1 MKNNLRPPKCNYGNK
16 SISWFFVLILNLIF
30 FSCTQEQDP
39 VISQDE
45 LQTIRN
51 FIDLE
56 VAGKTTFDNLPIE
69 LDWKKAKLGD
79 DFMEIPL
86 INPIRSFET
95 VLDYFQTRL
104 VISNSDLNAYKFIS
118 LESNFDH
125 SHDLFTTLISERKE
139 GNWVRWMQI
148 DNNLR
153 SLEVSSYRTIT
164 DPKANMPL
172 DCVTV
177 TYMERTCFYEGFS
190 LISCTDW
197 ETVSQ
202 YEVCGS
208 EGEGGGGGGSTNYK
222 EDVIIKDS
230 SFVGTKADCIFEKL
244 LDTSEGFQKM
254 IQEFDGSFSVANL
267 IFAMDN
273 LGSTRR
279 GETSPPENF
288 NITNTINNNSTNSGA
303 SYRPNLLTAKTIIHE
318 VIHAEMFRKLLS
330 LASTNGNIITSIL
343 SSMLEN
349 GDYPGML
356 DYYTRYGLN
365 GFQHQQ
371 MAAHYRETIARMLQ
385 EFQTGLVVPS
395 SQMPSSLYMDLAW
408 EGLNHSTN
416 TAWQTAIS

>member
-1 MKNNLRPPKCNYGNK
+1 M
-16 SISWFFVLILNLIF
+16 
-30 FSCTQEQDP
+30 
-39 VISQDE
+39 
-45 LQTIRN
+45 
-51 FIDLE
+51 
-56 VAGKTTFDNLPIE
+56 AGKTTFDNLPIE